1 MKKIIPLSV
10 LTFFLA
16 LGFAVV
22 SPTKA
27 SGQSAGLVS
36 SVLNRMERNRQSLKT
51 LRGNLSMEKYNAQL
65 RDSERYN
72 GVVLYVPGS
81 GRDASVRIE
90 WRSPQHEILA
100 VANGKYTLFR
110 PRLNQAIVGKSSS
123 VRGKAGAGGI
133 LDLMYMTKT
142 QLEARFQPVQDV
154 REETLW
160 GGVSTIHLTLVPKG
174 NASFKYAEIWVDSSG
189 MPVQTKIVE
198 KNDDATTMRLS
209 GLERNIKVSDE
220 EFSVK
225 LDSNVKIVKG

>member
-1 MKKIIPLSV
+1 MKRLVPLSV
-10 LTFFLA
+10 LVAVLA
-16 LGFAVV
+16 SAMVV
-22 SPTKA
+22 ISPKA
-27 SGQSAGLVS
+27 TSAQSAGLLS
-36 SVLNRMERNRQSLKT
+36 AVLNRMERNRQSLKS
-51 LRGNLSMEKYNAQL
+51 LKASLSMEKYNAQL
-65 RDSERYN
+65 RDAESFS
-72 GVVLYVPGS
+72 GVVLYMPSS

-90 WRSPQHEILA
+90 WQKPQHEILA
-100 VANGKYTLFR
+100 VSNGKYTLFR
-110 PRLNQAIVGKSSS
+110 PRLNMAYVGNSKSN
-123 VRGKAGAGGI
+123 RNKAGGV
-133 LDLMYMTKT
+133 LEMMYLTRQ
-142 QLEARFQPVQDV
+142 QLEARFQPVKDV

-209 GLERNIKVSDE
+209 GMERNAKISPE

>member
-1 MKKIIPLSV
+1 MKRLVSPIV
-10 LTFFLA
+10 LLALLAGAFLA
-16 LGFAVV
+16 S
-22 SPTKA
+22 SPGTV

-36 SVLNRMERNRQSLKT
+36 SVLNRMERNRQSLRS
-51 LRGNLSMEKYNAQL
+51 LRASLSMEKYNAQL
-65 RDSERYN
+65 RDAELYS
-72 GVVLYVPGS
+72 GVVLYMPAS

-90 WRSPQHEILA
+90 WQKPQREILT
-100 VANGKYTLFR
+100 VSNGKYTLFR
-110 PRLNQAIVGKSSS
+110 PRLNMAYVGSSKSN
-123 VRGKAGAGGI
+123 RNKAGGV
-133 LDLMYMTKT
+133 LEMMYMTRQ

-160 GGVSTIHLTLVPKG
+160 GGVSTIHLKLVPKG

-209 GLERNIKVSDE
+209 RLEKNLKISNE
-220 EFSVK
+220 EFAVP